1 MSDVPALTAG
11 VYLPSTYQALLQWK
25 PVTWGRDW
33 LGGEPR
39 LRVTCST
46 IGPLRAGSRRH
57 MTEARRHTQMY
68 KQELPSED
76 LTAQTTLEEPEQ
88 PSLATLTIVTLSGR
102 MFQERIPSALVPQE
116 QALCAELL
124 QSGAVKVCMVT
135 L

>member
-1 MSDVPALTAG
+1 
-11 VYLPSTYQALLQWK
+11 
-25 PVTWGRDW
+25 
-33 LGGEPR
+33 
-39 LRVTCST
+39 
-46 IGPLRAGSRRH
+46 
-57 MTEARRHTQMY
+57 MY